1 VEKWNYAK
9 EYEVL
14 IYQIKIETKQ
24 YKTDEFVNS
33 MRSFARRIRKQKD
46 CLGYGVY
53 RDSEKEN
60 TYCLIGEWKTRQA
73 MEKHFKTNDFEV
85 LIGATRVLGE
95 TFAMYV
101 AKVSKTGGYEWA
113 KELSSLKQRKS
124 TKGD

>member
-1 VEKWNYAK
+1 MEKWNYAK

-14 IYQIKIETKQ
+14 IYKIKIETKQ

-101 AKVSKTGGYEWA
+101 AKVSKTGCYEWA
-113 KELSSLKQRKS
+113 KDLISLKQRNS
-124 TKGD
+124 AKGD

>member
-1 VEKWNYAK
+1 M
-9 EYEVL
+9 L
-14 IYQIKIETKQ
+14 IYQIKIEVRKF
-24 YKTDEFVNS
+24 KTDELVNS

-46 CLGYGVY
+46 CLGYRVY
-53 RDSEKEN
+53 RDFEKEN
-60 TYCLIGEWKTRQA
+60 TFILVGEWKTRQA
-73 MEKHFKTNDFEV
+73 MEKHFRTQDFEV

-113 KELSSLKQRKS
+113 KELISLKQQKS

>member
-1 VEKWNYAK
+1 MF
-9 EYEVL
+9 
-14 IYQIKIETKQ
+14 IYQLKIETKQ

-53 RDSEKEN
+53 RDFEKEN